1 MNGFLFN
8 DRKKTE
14 IKVYCTCEIVLF
26 ECCRILNSKYMGS
39 DWMYRN
45 IDTEGNS
52 TYLFLITELLVKL
65 KDILR
70 HLKNV

>member
-8 DRKKTE
+8 DRKKQ

-26 ECCRILNSKYMGS
+26 ECYGILNSKYIGS

>member
-1 MNGFLFN
+1 
-8 DRKKTE
+8 
-14 IKVYCTCEIVLF
+14 
-26 ECCRILNSKYMGS
+26 
-39 DWMYRN
+39 MYRN